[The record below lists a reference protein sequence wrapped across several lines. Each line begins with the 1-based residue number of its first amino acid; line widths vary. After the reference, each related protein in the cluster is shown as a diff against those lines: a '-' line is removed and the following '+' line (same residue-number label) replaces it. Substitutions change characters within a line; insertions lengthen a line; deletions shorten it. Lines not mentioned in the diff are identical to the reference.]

1 MKKYELVVPA
11 TIEAQELRE
20 LERRTDARRDR
31 MAREELA
38 AALEEER
45 QKRTAEREAHNREMQ
60 GFAAAVSIFALL
72 GVAITCILAAP
83 WWTAVSPAVGI
94 ALIFRKV
101 GW

>member
-1 MKKYELVVPA
+1 MKKNQLAVPA
-11 TIEAQELRE
+11 DLEARELRA
-20 LERRTDARRDR
+20 LARRTDARLDR

-45 QKRTAEREAHNREMQ
+45 QKRTAEWEAHNREMQ

>member
-45 QKRTAEREAHNREMQ
+45 QKRTEEREAHDQEMQ
-60 GFAAAVSIFALL
+60 GFAAVVSIFALL

>member
-45 QKRTAEREAHNREMQ
+45 QKRTEERAAHDQEMQ
-60 GFAAAVSIFALL
+60 GFAAVVSIFALL